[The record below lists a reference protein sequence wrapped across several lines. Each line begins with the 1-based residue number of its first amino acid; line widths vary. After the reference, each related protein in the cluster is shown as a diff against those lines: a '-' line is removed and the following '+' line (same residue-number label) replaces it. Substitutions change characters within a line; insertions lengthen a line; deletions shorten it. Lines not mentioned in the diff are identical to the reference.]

1 MRFLGS
7 STSRIKGVATAAI
20 VDVVVPVPILVSL
33 CAFVLMIMAF
43 ATIEFGR
50 MALVYT
56 TVANSARAGA
66 RYAIVHGGKR
76 TGTGVSG
83 PSGTG
88 NTTQVVNGVK
98 NFASAGLLDITR
110 LTVTVTYP
118 DIFPQ
123 NDPGKRVNVTA
134 VYPYDPFTTF
144 LPLRFNLGTTTQG
157 IIVF

>member
-1 MRFLGS
+1 MRRHSSCGQRGS
-7 STSRIKGVATAAI
+7 TLIEF
-20 VDVVVPVPILVSL
+20 SL
-33 CAFVLMIMAF
+33 CAFMLMMLTF

-76 TGTGVSG
+76 TGSGVNG
-83 PSGTG
+83 PSGAG
-88 NTTQVVNGVK
+88 NTTQVVTVVK
-98 NFASAGLLDITR
+98 NFASAGLLNLNT

-118 DIFPQ
+118 DIYPE
-123 NDPGKRVNVTA
+123 NDPGKRVNVTV

-144 LPLRFNLGTTTQG
+144 LPLRFNLGSTSQG

>member
-1 MRFLGS
+1 MRHRSFANKRGS
-7 STSRIKGVATAAI
+7 A
-20 VDVVVPVPILVSL
+20 LVEFSL
-33 CAFVLMIMAF
+33 CAFVLLILAF

-50 MALVYT
+50 MVLVYT
-56 TVANSARAGA
+56 AVADSARAGA

-76 TGTGVSG
+76 TGTGVNG
-83 PSGTG
+83 PSGPG
-88 NTTQVVNGVK
+88 NTTQVVNVVK
-98 NFASAGLLDITR
+98 NFASSGALNTSR

-134 VYPYDPFTTF
+134 VYAYDPFTSY
-144 LPLRFNLGTTTQG
+144 LPITLNLGTTTQG

>member
-1 MRFLGS
+1 MRNHS
-7 STSRIKGVATAAI
+7 SRERGAAI
-20 VDVVVPVPILVSL
+20 IEFAL
-33 CAFVLMIMAF
+33 CAFMLVMLTL
-43 ATIEFGR
+43 ATFEFGR
-50 MALVYT
+50 MVLVYT

-76 TGTGVSG
+76 TGSGVDG

-88 NTTQVVNGVK
+88 NTTQVVTVVK
-98 NFASAGLLDITR
+98 NFASMGLLDLGR
-110 LTVTVTYP
+110 LTVTVAYP

-134 VYPYDPFTTF
+134 VYAYDPFTSF
-144 LPLRFNLGTTTQG
+144 LPLRVNLGTTTQG

>member
-1 MRFLGS
+1 MRLHSLGS
-7 STSRIKGVATAAI
+7 ERGSG
-20 VDVVVPVPILVSL
+20 LVEFSL
-33 CAFVLMIMAF
+33 CAFVLMMLAF

-50 MALVYT
+50 MVLVYT

-76 TGTGVSG
+76 TGTGVNG

-88 NTTQVVNGVK
+88 NTTQVVTVVK
-98 NFASAGLLDITR
+98 NFASAGLLSSSR

-118 DIFPQ
+118 DIFPE

-134 VYPYDPFTTF
+134 IYAYDPFNTF